1 MFNIDQALK
10 AYKNQLKAAGLSPEK
25 PANIFKQLDEYNRTK
40 SIKLAA
46 DIIENLKNYKIL
58 TCDEFE
64 NLTELASLGQHYKS
78 EKVAGAVAKNSKM
91 TPQQR
96 SEHARKMAIARWNRM
111 ESSKLIKDIK

>member
-10 AYKNQLKAAGLSPEK
+10 AYKSQLKAAGLSPEK
-25 PANIFKQLDEYNRTK
+25 PADIFKQLEEYAKTK

-46 DIIENLKNYKIL
+46 DIIENIKNYHIL
-58 TCDEFE
+58 TDDEFN
-64 NLTELASLGQHYKS
+64 NLTELASLGQHYKA
-78 EKVAGAVAKNSKM
+78 EKQAGARAKNSKM
-91 TPQQR
+91 TPQER